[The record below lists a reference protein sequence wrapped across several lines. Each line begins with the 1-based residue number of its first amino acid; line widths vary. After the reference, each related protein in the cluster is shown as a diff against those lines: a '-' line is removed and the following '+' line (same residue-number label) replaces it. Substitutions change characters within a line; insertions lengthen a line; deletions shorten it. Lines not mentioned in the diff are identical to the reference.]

1 MAATVRQRR
10 HQRGGRHQQQQHA
23 DNIDVTAPRHF
34 RRQQWVPGISQ
45 NPVLSLPATTQDIEQ
60 QKNNRQIA
68 NYKCY
73 FQRKDRL
80 VNRGYGAE
88 EKLSARWIWARQI
101 RMVQRTGL
109 GCVQPG
115 ERRVAGNDN
124 IRVIAEP
131 LHAAIPNIS
140 MNVII

>member
-1 MAATVRQRR
+1 MR
-10 HQRGGRHQQQQHA
+10 
-23 DNIDVTAPRHF
+23 
-34 RRQQWVPGISQ
+34 
-45 NPVLSLPATTQDIEQ
+45 SLPTATQDIEQ
-60 QKNNRQIA
+60 NENDRQIA

-80 VNRGYGAE
+80 MNRGYGAE

-101 RMVQRTGL
+101 RVVQRAGL
-109 GCVQPG
+109 GCVQRG
-115 ERRVAGNDN
+115 ERRIAGNDK

-131 LHAAIPNIS
+131 LHAAIPNIA